1 MDEAPPRVLLWNRT
15 CGEWPSLTKGGCRFL
30 HQCRSWFLEM
40 VRVWTQQGIRW
51 DVGVKLPTM
60 SRELM
65 HHANFKISPIQI
77 SACNF
82 KEATVLPSGLLRP
95 KSLKLKSL
103 DMDPTT
109 VRSFSI
115 GKQCKKLMH
124 EQVPVM
130 LEWARENP
138 TKISDFLRRMGS
150 DIEFQ
155 KFYRH
160 LYDPMRHLYRRT
172 FNCEALTVIF
182 MEGVLLK
189 TIKNKFKEKSDCTS
203 RLREELKIRERR
215 MSYLEEMVECGDDT
229 LRARWSEDLP
239 ALPEWVIARQ
249 KRTKT
254 KPKKRPCSESNP
266 EQERKKVKF
275 SSDIPPQ
282 EIETL
287 EPEEEGDVVIC
298 VGEDDKEIEVA
309 VHPEDRSHG
318 RLQTI
323 QEELDQD
330 VPMKKKSVPFLKK
343 KGKKKK
349 KASISVIFDYAEA
362 KEAEKQ
368 MFSSEDYTLETKFEE
383 YF

>member
-40 VRVWTQQGIRW
+40 VRVWTQQGLSW

-60 SRELM
+60 SRKLM

-77 SACNF
+77 AACNF

-189 TIKNKFKEKSDCTS
+189 TI
-203 RLREELKIRERR
+203 
-215 MSYLEEMVECGDDT
+215 
-229 LRARWSEDLP
+229 
-239 ALPEWVIARQ
+239 
-249 KRTKT
+249 
-254 KPKKRPCSESNP
+254 
-266 EQERKKVKF
+266 
-275 SSDIPPQ
+275 
-282 EIETL
+282 
-287 EPEEEGDVVIC
+287 
-298 VGEDDKEIEVA
+298 
-309 VHPEDRSHG
+309 
-318 RLQTI
+318 
-323 QEELDQD
+323 
-330 VPMKKKSVPFLKK
+330 
-343 KGKKKK
+343 
-349 KASISVIFDYAEA
+349 
-362 KEAEKQ
+362 
-368 MFSSEDYTLETKFEE
+368 
-383 YF
+383 